1 MVEKPK
7 EWGLPDWGQFL
18 FATEDGFFVWGERM
32 DEYAEIYKNRMFHGG
47 ISLEEMV
54 LSLIR
59 VQP

>member
-1 MVEKPK
+1 
-7 EWGLPDWGQFL
+7 
-18 FATEDGFFVWGERM
+18 M